1 MSITVQPSVAVNIIR
16 HLMDL
21 ADQKLWRFNGLRGRL
36 ERLKYLKEEYEQCLE
51 ISETLTD
58 EEKDK
63 VETIILNKCIPV
75 FHLAYYGLI
84 VKDHI
89 ETVVKIYR
97 NIFEKHIKRIN
108 MKAGVDRR
116 IEKRDT
122 KKKILFC
129 SDRLSGVSSV
139 LRDRQG
145 VIMKLAEMKDAFEI
159 HCMTK
164 PEPTEDQFGKNVL
177 TKVDKVLRFTG
188 DIEKDI
194 DLIIEE
200 QYDTIVYC
208 DINMSEAVSS
218 IGLFRLAPNQYTT
231 WGHSETS
238 GLCDAYF
245 INTMYEIDGGI
256 NARYI
261 YTEPKLFKQEGM
273 GTCYQRMIGDDA
285 RKHYKNR
292 SKYCLPKNKN
302 IYLTTSSLFKMGSE
316 MFEIFNGIL
325 ERDND
330 GIIIITKMNNGTY
343 DQDFYEDLEKNCE
356 KYIDRIHMIERIN
369 NMIDVHNLLSVCDVY
384 LESFPFGNL
393 NSSIECFTEGLPVI
407 TWPTHKMNGRF
418 TQAFYKIMQIDG
430 LIVDNINEYITVA
443 VKVAND
449 KKLNSSL
456 KNKIKMA
463 SDRLFEDNKTIDEWK
478 HFLSCDN

>member
-1 MSITVQPSVAVNIIR
+1 MSITVQPSVAVNVIK
-16 HLMDL
+16 HLMSL
-21 ADQKLWRFNGLRGRL
+21 ADQKLWRYNGLRGRL
-36 ERLKYLKEEYEQCLE
+36 ERLKYLKAEYEKCLE

-63 VETIILNKCIPV
+63 VEISILNKCIPV

-84 VKDHI
+84 VKDQI
-89 ETVVKIYR
+89 ELVINIYR

-116 IEKRDT
+116 IEKKDS

-145 VIMKLAEMKDAFEI
+145 VIIKLSEMKDIFEI

-164 PEPTEDQFGKNVL
+164 PESTEDQFGKSVL
-177 TKVDKVLRFTG
+177 SKVEKVLRFTG
-188 DIEKDI
+188 DLEKDI

-238 GLCDAYF
+238 GMCDGYF
-245 INTMYEIDGGI
+245 INTMYEIDDGV
-256 NARYI
+256 NANHV

-273 GTCYQRMIGDDA
+273 GTCYQRLIDDTVRA
-285 RKHYKNR
+285 NYKDR
-292 SKYCLPKNKN
+292 SKFCLPKNRK

-316 MFEIFNGIL
+316 MFDIFNGIL
-325 ERDND
+325 EKDND
-330 GIIIITKMNNGTY
+330 AIIVITKMNNGTY
-343 DQDFYEDLEKNCE
+343 DQDFYEDLEKICSN
-356 KYIDRIHMIERIN
+356 YIERIHMIDRIN
-369 NMIDVHNLLSVCDVY
+369 NILEIHNLLHVCDVY
-384 LESFPFGNL
+384 LESYPFGNL

-407 TWPTHKMNGRF
+407 TWPSHKMNGRF
-418 TQAFYKIMQIDG
+418 TQAFYKKMGISG
-430 LIVDNINEYITVA
+430 LIVDNLNDYIDVA

-449 KKLNSSL
+449 EGLNKTL
-456 KNKIKMA
+456 RQFIKIT
-463 SDRLFEDNKTIDEWK
+463 SERLFDDKKTIEEWK
-478 HFLSCDN
+478 DVLKADQ